1 LSSQIPAA
9 TTLLRRHSKT
19 SRPTTSTY
27 VCGAFRDSRER
38 GEQQKVIDYI
48 EDLFHPSHWPE
59 LKQEVGRH
67 IEAALIGRRPA
78 KRKRKEN
85 KIEEA
90 RKKNSN
96 GDKGEHFVVRVGRDK
111 IADARAERS
120 NPGKPRTR
128 REIPVEFAYSARPE
142 LLATAR
148 RSK

>member
-1 LSSQIPAA
+1 M
-9 TTLLRRHSKT
+9 
-19 SRPTTSTY
+19 
-27 VCGAFRDSRER
+27 
-38 GEQQKVIDYI
+38 
-48 EDLFHPSHWPE
+48 
-59 LKQEVGRH
+59 GRH